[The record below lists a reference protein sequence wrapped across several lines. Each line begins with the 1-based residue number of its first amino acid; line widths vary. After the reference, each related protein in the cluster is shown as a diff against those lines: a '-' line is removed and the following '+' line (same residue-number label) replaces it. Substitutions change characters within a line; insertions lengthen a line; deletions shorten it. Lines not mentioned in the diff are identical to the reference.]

1 MSCSQ
6 PVHELP
12 ANGNLVMRRED
23 LMEGIASILGSS
35 AGAIRI
41 EKVEVRK
48 DVAPVIHVWGD
59 SRDVSFFAKVFAAA
73 QYPAAPRM
81 ETPWERLESLNDP
94 PRSAEAQVAFEW
106 KRANELRVLGGA
118 AHIPSPLGKSD
129 AARTIVWER
138 VNGVRVD
145 HLIARW
151 GSRKEKERST
161 AEALLQ
167 AGAWLRRIHVSSMQS
182 EQSVDVAQVF
192 DTLREWTLRTR
203 CSWDKD
209 HTRALHLLSE
219 AQESISGAGKILSP
233 ITLTHGDF
241 ALPNMMWDHK
251 CQRLVILDFEH
262 SDYRNSWHD
271 LATLLSS
278 FRSKLLNLFI
288 SKKLITGLEEA
299 FWAGYGPVSSE
310 VKRIV
315 EAVALSRIFY
325 YHLPRIESRRQRR
338 GWLRGA
344 VASFYLA
351 SVKNEV
357 LERRLGIPPSL

>member
-1 MSCSQ
+1 MI
-6 PVHELP
+6 
-12 ANGNLVMRRED
+12 RRED
-23 LMEGIASILGSS
+23 LIEGIASALGSRV
-35 AGAIRI
+35 AAIRI
-41 EKVEVRK
+41 KKVEVRK
-48 DVAPVIHVWGD
+48 DAAPVIYVWGD

-81 ETPWERLESLNDP
+81 ETPWGASRVSGRP
-94 PRSAEAQVAFEW
+94 TAISGSQVALEW
-106 KRANELRVLGGA
+106 RGVNELRVLGGA

-129 AARTIVWER
+129 AARTIVWEQ

-145 HLIARW
+145 HLVARW
-151 GSRKEKERST
+151 GLRKEKERST

-167 AGAWLRRIHVSSMQS
+167 AGAWLRRIHVSSVQW
-182 EQSVDVAQVF
+182 EQSVYIAQVF
-192 DTLREWTLRTR
+192 PTLREWTLRTR

-209 HTRALHLLSE
+209 HARALHLLSGTR
-219 AQESISGAGKILSP
+219 ESISGAGKILSP
-233 ITLTHGDF
+233 ITLTHGDL
-241 ALPNMMWDHK
+241 ALPNMIWDHK

-262 SDYRNSWHD
+262 SEYRNSWHD

-288 SKKLITGLEEA
+288 RKQLITGLEEA

-310 VKRIV
+310 VRRVV
-315 EAVALSRIFY
+315 EAIALSRIFY

-351 SVKNEV
+351 SLKNEV